1 MTKPCNYLE
10 MYTCTLMIFYIQ
22 EIINQASPSHIAINT
37 LKKRIRCTDVSLRS
51 TKKAFAFLLNQ
62 GHLLNNT

>member
-10 MYTCTLMIFYIQ
+10 MYTCTLMISYIQ
-22 EIINQASPSHIAINT
+22 EIINQASPTHIAINT
-37 LKKRIRCTDVSLRS
+37 LKKRIRCTDVSLRL

-62 GHLLNNT
+62 GHY